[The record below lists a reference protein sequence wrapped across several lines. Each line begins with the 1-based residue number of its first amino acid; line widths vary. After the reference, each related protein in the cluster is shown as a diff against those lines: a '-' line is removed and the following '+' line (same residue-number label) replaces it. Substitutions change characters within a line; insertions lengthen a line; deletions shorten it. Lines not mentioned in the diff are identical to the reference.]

1 MLGLSGLVGVTA
13 SLLFGVN
20 RAVPGPTDQGPVP
33 VNPSSP
39 FEARML
45 AQMNQRRRQLG
56 LTALGP
62 LPTALRP
69 SFEGYARQLD
79 HRMLA
84 VKACLHGGEWG
95 APSPFVAVSLP
106 VGWRVRGEVVACHR
120 EDFKAEILEGYF
132 WNSVVHRRILYERPR
147 LTHLA
152 CLTSGP
158 RTGDPGSQRVIC
170 LTFQGA

>member
-20 RAVPGPTDQGPVP
+20 RASPRPIDQGTGP
-33 VNPSSP
+33 VNPSST
-39 FEARML
+39 FETRML
-45 AQMNQRRRQLG
+45 AQMNQRRRELG

-69 SFEGYARQLD
+69 GFEGYARQLD
-79 HRMLA
+79 HHMLA
-84 VKACLHGGEWG
+84 QNACLHGGERG
-95 APSPFVAVSLP
+95 GPSPFVAINLP
-106 VGWRVRGEVVACHR
+106 VGWRVRGEVVACNG
-120 EDFKAEILEGYF
+120 EDFRAETLEWFF
-132 WNSVVHRRILYERPR
+132 WRSIHHRHILYERPR

-170 LTFQGA
+170 LTFQGT